1 MVLTPGTS
9 LRYKTAI
16 MNSGTIQQ
24 IILLVVPVLFSITI
38 HEVCHGYAAY
48 RLGDPTAKL
57 AGRLTLNP
65 IKHIDVVGLL
75 VLFVTRMI
83 GWAKPVPVDPRY
95 FKNPRKDMMWV
106 SLAGPASNLATAIV
120 FAVVFKLTAGIL
132 ASSYLYPLVYMIQ
145 IMIMINVGL
154 AIFNLIPIPPLDGSH
169 ILEGLLP
176 HEMAEAY
183 TRIIGPY
190 GFIILLVL
198 IFTRVVDIVIFPI
211 IHGIVNILLSI

>member
-9 LRYKTAI
+9 LLYKTGI

-65 IKHIDVVGLL
+65 IKHIDIVGLL

-106 SLAGPASNLATAIV
+106 SLAGPASNMVTAFVFAIV
-120 FAVVFKLTAGIL
+120 FKLFGGIIAG
-132 ASSYLYPLVYMIQ
+132 SYLYPLVYMIQ

-154 AIFNLIPIPPLDGSH
+154 AIFNLIPVPPLDGSH

-176 HEMAEAY
+176 HDMAVAY
-183 TRIIGPY
+183 SRIMAPY

-198 IFTRVVDIVIFPI
+198 IFTRVVDVLVFPI
-211 IHGIVNILLSI
+211 IHVIVNILLSI

>member
-1 MVLTPGTS
+1 
-9 LRYKTAI
+9 

-65 IKHIDVVGLL
+65 IKHIDIVGLL

-106 SLAGPASNLATAIV
+106 SLAGPASNLVTAFV
-120 FAVVFKLTAGIL
+120 FAIIFKLTGGFIAG
-132 ASSYLYPLVYMIQ
+132 SYLYPLIYMMQ

-176 HEMAEAY
+176 HEMAAAY
-183 TRIIGPY
+183 SRFMAPY

-198 IFTRVVDIVIFPI
+198 IFTRVVDVLVFPI
-211 IHGIVNILLSI
+211 IHVIVNILLSI

>member
-1 MVLTPGTS
+1 MTPGTS
-9 LRYKTAI
+9 LLYKTGI

-65 IKHIDVVGLL
+65 IKHIDIVGLL

-106 SLAGPASNLATAIV
+106 SLAGPASNLVTAFV
-120 FAVVFKLTAGIL
+120 FAIIFKLTGGFIAG
-132 ASSYLYPLVYMIQ
+132 SYLYPLIYMMQ

-176 HEMAEAY
+176 HEMAAAY
-183 TRIIGPY
+183 SRFMAPY

-198 IFTRVVDIVIFPI
+198 IFTRVVDVLVFPI
-211 IHGIVNILLSI
+211 IHVIVNILLSI

>member
-1 MVLTPGTS
+1 MTPGTS
-9 LRYKTAI
+9 LRYKTGI
-16 MNSGTIQQ
+16 MNNMIQQ
-24 IILLVVPVLFSITI
+24 IVLLVVPVLFSITV

-65 IKHIDVVGLL
+65 IKHIDIVGML
-75 VLFVTRMI
+75 VLFITRMI

-95 FKNPRKDMMWV
+95 FRNPRKDMMWV
-106 SLAGPASNLATAIV
+106 SLAGPASNLVLAFL
-120 FAVVFKLTAGIL
+120 FALVFKVVGGLLTA
-132 ASSYLYPLVYMIQ
+132 SYLYPLAYMIQ
-145 IMIMINVGL
+145 ITIMINVGL

-176 HEMAEAY
+176 HDMAVTYARVV
-183 TRIIGPY
+183 TPY

-211 IHGIVNILLSI
+211 IRAIVDILLSL